1 MLRAASA
8 QVCGLAT
15 RKGRFRAGYDA
26 DLLLVDGNP
35 LSDIGALTHPVAVMV
50 RGQWVDV
57 AL

>member
-1 MLRAASA
+1 
-8 QVCGLAT
+8 VCGLAT